1 MRQTRRPGLGRW
13 LSMAAA
19 VTLLA
24 LAAGCGGAEAPGEA
38 GDVEAGVTA
47 TDQTVPD
54 PTPQVEPSPQEAAPA
69 ESPEDIGQEVG
80 TDAIAGTFVAELPAA
95 GIAEQRLQLD
105 LAADGVAQLTTDPLS
120 GEPPRIEI
128 GTWQAYPDGTLTVVL
143 TTRIG
148 APSEGPPTTFVLSVE
163 GDTLVATEFDAE
175 AIGADVLTF
184 TRARPE

>member
-1 MRQTRRPGLGRW
+1 MRQTGRPGPGRW
-13 LSMAAA
+13 LLMAAA
-19 VTLLA
+19 VTVLA
-24 LAAGCGGAEAPGEA
+24 LAAACGGAEAPDEA
-38 GDVEAGVTA
+38 GGVEAGVTETA
-47 TDQTVPD
+47 QIGPG
-54 PTPQVEPSPQEAAPA
+54 PTPQVEPSPQEAAPE
-69 ESPEDIGQEVG
+69 ESPEDVGQEVD
-80 TDAIAGTFVAELPAA
+80 TEAIAGTFVAELPAA

-120 GEPPRIEI
+120 GEPARIEI

-163 GDTLVATEFDAE
+163 GDTLVATEYDAE
-175 AIGADVLTF
+175 AIGADALKF